1 MPNGNQESVSHLM
14 LIKKCIPRK
23 AMINPAMASLA
34 SFPLKK
40 VIITIQ
46 IGKIAF
52 IIAPTTTDVFY
63 APST

>member
-1 MPNGNQESVSHLM
+1 MPNGNQESVSHLSAH
-14 LIKKCIPRK
+14 KKNAYPEK

-46 IGKIAF
+46 IGKIVF
-52 IIAPTTTDVFY
+52 IAPKPLLMYFTIY
-63 APST
+63 